1 MADNVAHAVASPSE
15 SALKLRG
22 EREKSDGKGSCNAA
36 AMSHS
41 SNVSCVLL
49 AGESPVLR
57 QLDKQLQELISDL
70 IETAEFKGKQVYTSL
85 LSFHS

>member
-1 MADNVAHAVASPSE
+1 M
-15 SALKLRG
+15 LQ
-22 EREKSDGKGSCNAA
+22 
-36 AMSHS
+36 
-41 SNVSCVLL
+41 
-49 AGESPVLR
+49 